1 VWKSSI
7 NLKRNEMARISKY
20 DVDSTIA
27 AGDKLLGT
35 DATTGNT
42 KSYTLSDIGL
52 FVDTDTTYTAGTGLD
67 LSTTTFSID
76 VSDFLT
82 NGVNNRVL
90 TATGTDAMNSEA
102 NLTFD
107 GSTLVLT
114 GSNTV
119 SGDTDITG
127 SALVTQN
134 LRRTVTTATES
145 PTNTFTCVLTAND
158 NFQFTA
164 NNAAS
169 QVIALT
175 VASENVGQSGTII
188 ITNPSSVGSLA
199 YSALPSY
206 MITPESATINFVT
219 TANAISIISYYVYAT
234 DKVLVNYVG
243 NFG

>member
-1 VWKSSI
+1 
-7 NLKRNEMARISKY
+7 MAKLSKY
-20 DVDSTIA
+20 ASDNTIA
-27 AGDKLLGT
+27 AGDRVLGT
-35 DATTGNT
+35 DSATGLT
-42 KSYTLSDIGL
+42 KNYTLSDIATL
-52 FVDTDTTYTAGTGLD
+52 IDTTYSAGSGLD

-90 TATGTDAMNSEA
+90 TATGADAMNSEA

-114 GSNTV
+114 GSNTI

-158 NFQFTA
+158 NFKFTA

-188 ITNPSSVGSLA
+188 ITNPSSVNLLA